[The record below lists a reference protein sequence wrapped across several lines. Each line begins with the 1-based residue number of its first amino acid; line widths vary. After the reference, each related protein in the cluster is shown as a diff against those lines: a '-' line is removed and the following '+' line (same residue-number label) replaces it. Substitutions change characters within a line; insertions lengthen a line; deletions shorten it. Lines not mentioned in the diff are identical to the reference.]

1 MANVP
6 LAKAKFPT
14 KAHLIN
20 KFHTVQ
26 CELKA
31 CEGAETHTKQRW
43 DENKGYTVV
52 SVA

>member
-14 KAHLIN
+14 EAHLIN
-20 KFHTVQ
+20 NFHTVQ

-31 CEGAETHTKQRW
+31 CESAETHTKQSL
-43 DENKGYTVV
+43 EGGKK
-52 SVA
+52 